1 MTSCRSKT
9 LLLQDHFL
17 SHDKAFRA
25 LPSGFGQTATP
36 HSNAWGI
43 PLLQDLVRT
52 FQRVLLGA
60 QPHSDG
66 LLDRCAHKDLNA
78 PCCSSG
84 SASLQFVLLSTLMEA
99 RWHTG
104 VCTSHH
110 VGQRCCMDDESSPV
124 HGILSSWEC
133 WRRWDNPAESE
144 SHRCPA
150 HKSPRK
156 HGCNSST
163 LAFIPIVPLDH
174 KAKGIL
180 AEAMVDKRRTQD
192 KRRMSGFAAFL
203 RCPIT

>member
-52 FQRVLLGA
+52 FQRFLLGA

-124 HGILSSWEC
+124 HGILSSGNAGVDGTIRLSLSRIGVQLTRVPE
-133 WRRWDNPAESE
+133 NMGA
-144 SHRCPA
+144 
-150 HKSPRK
+150 
-156 HGCNSST
+156 T
-163 LAFIPIVPLDH
+163 LPPLP
-174 KAKGIL
+174 L
-180 AEAMVDKRRTQD
+180 YQ
-192 KRRMSGFAAFL
+192 
-203 RCPIT
+203 